1 MFHMTLAIRL
11 MFNDVIVL
19 RRAQDKLTSA
29 AISSKR
35 KLGIAST
42 VRKTG
47 FSQ

>member
-1 MFHMTLAIRL
+1 MFHITFVMRL
-11 MFNDVIVL
+11 MFNAVIVL

-29 AISSKR
+29 AISSER
-35 KLGIAST
+35 ELGIAST